1 LDKQNSQNPV
11 KKFISVFQYSG
22 VALEIVWST
31 SAKLTIAMA
40 LTTLFAGVLPAA
52 IASVG
57 GLFVDVVSNAFQD
70 DGSNTAQL
78 RSDALY
84 YVFLEAGLVV
94 LMTGAQRINTV
105 CQSILRVLLGNK
117 INVMILEKALTLE
130 LAHFEDAEYYD
141 KLVRARR
148 EASSRPLSLVIKTF
162 DLFRDIIAL
171 ITIGIWLFQF
181 SPYAVLLLAV
191 AGVPAFIAEAKFSG
205 EAFRIHRRR
214 SAERRMQIYLE
225 MVLTREDGVKEVKL
239 LQLGKMFLQRY
250 VDIFLNIYKED
261 RSLVLRRGIWGY
273 ILGLIASAAFYFAY
287 GWVGFA
293 AIAGAITIGQMTMYI
308 AQFRLGQNS
317 VTNSLTSINGMYEDN
332 LYLSNLTEFLSHKV
346 PEQTGE
352 GIAGPNPDDGIRFE
366 NVSFSYPGAQT
377 PALKNIN
384 LHITP
389 GESLAIVGENGSGKT
404 TLIKLLTRLYTPTEG
419 RILVDGLDLQEW
431 DTNAIREKI
440 GVIFQ
445 DFARY
450 QLIVGENIGI
460 GDVDNIED
468 GNQIEEAARKGMAD
482 EFVRD
487 LPLDYQTQLGT
498 WFKDGKELSGG
509 QWQKIALSR
518 AFMRS
523 KADIL
528 ILDEPTA
535 AIDARAE
542 AEIFEH
548 FNDLTDNRISIIISL
563 GTWFKDG
570 KELSG
575 GQWQKIALS
584 RAFMRSKADILIL
597 DEPTAAID
605 ARAEAEIFEHF
616 NDLTDNRIS
625 IIISHR
631 FSTVR
636 RADHIIVLEKAE
648 VLEQGSHQQLLEM
661 DGQYATLFNLQAK
674 GYQ

>member
-1 LDKQNSQNPV
+1 M
-11 KKFISVFQYSG
+11 FQYSG

-31 SAKLTIAMA
+31 SAKLTLVMA
-40 LTTLFAGVLPAA
+40 LTTVVSGVLPAA

-57 GLFVDVVSNAFQD
+57 GLFVDVVSSAFQS
-70 DGSNTAQL
+70 DGSDAEQIRN
-78 RSDALY
+78 DALY
-84 YVFLEAGLVV
+84 YIFLEAGLVV
-94 LMTGAQRINTV
+94 LMTGAQRLNTV

-162 DLFRDIIAL
+162 DLFRDMIAL
-171 ITIGIWLFQF
+171 VTIGIWLFQF
-181 SPYAVLLLAV
+181 SPYAVLLLAL
-191 AGVPAFIAEAKFSG
+191 AGIPAFLAEAKFSG

-239 LQLGKMFLQRY
+239 LKLGKMFLQRY
-250 VDIFLNIYKED
+250 IDIFLNIYKED
-261 RSLVLRRGIWGY
+261 RSLVLRRGFWGY
-273 ILGLIASAAFYFAY
+273 ILGLVASAAFYLAY

-308 AQFRLGQNS
+308 AQFRLGQTA
-317 VTNSLTSINGMYEDN
+317 VTNSLTSVNGMYEDN
-332 LYLSNLTEFLSHKV
+332 LYLSNLTEYLEHKV
-346 PEQTGE
+346 PESTGKNRQ
-352 GIAGPNPDDGIRFE
+352 GPDPGDGIRFE
-366 NVSFSYPGAQT
+366 NVSFYYPGSET
-377 PALKNIN
+377 PALNNIN

-404 TLIKLLTRLYTPTEG
+404 TLIKLLTRLYAPTEG

-431 DTNAIREKI
+431 DTDAIREKI

-460 GDVDNIED
+460 GDVANIDDEAE
-468 GNQIEEAARKGMAD
+468 ISEAARKGMAE
-482 EFVRD
+482 EFVKG
-487 LPLDYQTQLGT
+487 LPQSYQTQLGT

-542 AEIFEH
+542 AEIFQH
-548 FNDLTDNRISIIISL
+548 FGELTR
-563 GTWFKDG
+563 
-570 KELSG
+570 
-575 GQWQKIALS
+575 
-584 RAFMRSKADILIL
+584 
-597 DEPTAAID
+597 
-605 ARAEAEIFEHF
+605 
-616 NDLTDNRIS
+616 NRIS

-648 VLEQGSHQQLLEM
+648 VLEQGSHQELLEL

-674 GYQ
+674 GYL

>member
-1 LDKQNSQNPV
+1 VFRYS
-11 KKFISVFQYSG
+11 SVAIG
-22 VALEIVWST
+22 IVWDT
-31 SAKLTIAMA
+31 SAA
-40 LTTLFAGVLPAA
+40 LTVVMAATTLVSGILPAA

-57 GLFVDVVSNAFQD
+57 GLFVDAVASAFQET
-70 DGSNTAQL
+70 GASAQQL
-78 RSDALY
+78 RSEALY

-94 LMTGAQRINTV
+94 LITAAQRINTV

-130 LAHFEDAEYYD
+130 LAHFEDSEFYD

-162 DLFRDIIAL
+162 DLFRDSIL
-171 ITIGIWLFQF
+171 LVTIGIWLYQF
-181 SPYAVLLLAV
+181 SPYAVLLLGL
-191 AGVPAFIAEAKFSG
+191 AGVPAFLAEAKFSG

-239 LQLGKMFLQRY
+239 LQLGKLFVQRY
-250 VDIFLNIYKED
+250 VDIFKNIYKED
-261 RSLVLRRGIWGY
+261 KSLVLRRGFWGY
-273 ILGLIASAAFYFAY
+273 VLGLLASAAFYFAY

-293 AIAGAITIGQMTMYI
+293 AIAGTITIGQMTMYI
-308 AQFRLGQNS
+308 AQFRLGQNA
-317 VTNSLTSINGMYEDN
+317 VTSSLTAVNGMYEDN
-332 LYLSNLTEFLSHKV
+332 LYLSNLSEYLAHKV
-346 PEQTGE
+346 PEQTGSKTR
-352 GIAGPNPDDGIRFE
+352 GPDPADGIRFE
-366 NVSFSYPGAQT
+366 NVSFHYPGSEN
-377 PALKNIN
+377 PALHNIT
-384 LHITP
+384 LHIHS

-404 TLIKLLTRLYTPTEG
+404 TLIKLLTRLYVPTGGNIFLEG
-419 RILVDGLDLQEW
+419 LELSAW
-431 DTNAIREKI
+431 DIDTLRQKI

-445 DFARY
+445 DFSRY

-460 GDVDNIED
+460 GDVKNIHQDEYVA
-468 GNQIEEAARKGMAD
+468 EAARKGMAD
-482 EFVRD
+482 VFVKD
-487 LPLDYQTQLGT
+487 LPAAYKTQLGT

-523 KADIL
+523 QADIL

-535 AIDARAE
+535 AIDAKAE

-548 FNDLTDNRISIIISL
+548 FRELTAN
-563 GTWFKDG
+563 K
-570 KELSG
+570 
-575 GQWQKIALS
+575 
-584 RAFMRSKADILIL
+584 
-597 DEPTAAID
+597 
-605 ARAEAEIFEHF
+605 
-616 NDLTDNRIS
+616 IS

-636 RADHIIVLEKAE
+636 RADYIIVLDQAE
-648 VLEQGSHQQLLEM
+648 ILERGTHKELLHL
-661 DGQYATLFNLQAK
+661 DGQYATLFKLQAK

>member
-1 LDKQNSQNPV
+1 LDKQDSQNPV

-40 LTTLFAGVLPAA
+40 LTTLFAGVMPAA

-78 RSDALY
+78 RSEALY

-130 LAHFEDAEYYD
+130 LAHFENAEYYD

-261 RSLVLRRGIWGY
+261 RSLVLRRSIWGY

-366 NVSFSYPGAQT
+366 NVSFSYPGSQT

-404 TLIKLLTRLYTPTEG
+404 TLIKLLTRLYAPTEG

-460 GDVDNIED
+460 GDVDNIDD

-487 LPLDYQTQLGT
+487 LPLDYQTQ
-498 WFKDGKELSGG
+498 
-509 QWQKIALSR
+509 
-518 AFMRS
+518 
-523 KADIL
+523 
-528 ILDEPTA
+528 
-535 AIDARAE
+535 
-542 AEIFEH
+542 
-548 FNDLTDNRISIIISL
+548 L

>member
-1 LDKQNSQNPV
+1 MTKKTNSNGAV
-11 KKFISVFQYSG
+11 SRFLGVFRYSA
-22 VALEIVWST
+22 VAMRIVWDT
-31 SAKLTIAMA
+31 SAPLMIAMA
-40 LTTLFAGVLPAA
+40 LTTLIVGLLPAA

-57 GLFVDVVSNAFQD
+57 GLFVDAVAGAL
-70 DGSNTAQL
+70 GSSSVTAD
-78 RSDALY
+78 SAKSEALTFVY
-84 YVFLEAGLVV
+84 IEVGLVL
-94 LMTGAQRINTV
+94 LMTAAQQANTV
-105 CQSILRVLLGNK
+105 CQAVLRVLLGNK

-148 EASSRPLSLVIKTF
+148 EASSRPLSLVTKTF
-162 DLFRDIIAL
+162 DLIRNVISLIA
-171 ITIGIWLFQF
+171 IGAFLFQF
-181 SPYAVLLLAV
+181 SPYAVLLLSI

-205 EAFRIHRRR
+205 EAFRVNKRR

-239 LQLGKMFLQRY
+239 LQLGKIFLQRY
-250 VDIFLNIYKED
+250 IDIFLAIYKED

-273 ILGLIASAAFYFAY
+273 GLGIIASGAFYFAY

-308 AQFRLGQNS
+308 AQFRLGQS
-317 VTNSLTSINGMYEDN
+317 AVTSSLTSVNGMYEDN
-332 LYLSNLTEFLSHKV
+332 LYLSNLTEYLEHEV
-346 PEQTGE
+346 PEQSGSLH
-352 GIAGPNPDDGIRFE
+352 AGPMPEEGIRFD
-366 NVSFSYPGAQT
+366 NVSFFYPGSDV
-377 PALKNIN
+377 PALDNVS

-404 TLIKLLTRLYTPTEG
+404 TLIKLLTRLYTPTHGKISLEG
-419 RILVDGLDLQEW
+419 LPLEEW
-431 DTNAIREKI
+431 DIDTLRRKI

-460 GDVDNIED
+460 GDADNLDSENEIE
-468 GNQIEEAARKGMAD
+468 IAAKKGMAD

-487 LPLDYQTQLGT
+487 LPSGYKTQLGT

-509 QWQKIALSR
+509 QWQKVALSR

-535 AIDARAE
+535 AIDAKAE
-542 AEIFEH
+542 ADIFAH
-548 FNDLTDNRISIIISL
+548 FAELT
-563 GTWFKDG
+563 
-570 KELSG
+570 
-575 GQWQKIALS
+575 A
-584 RAFMRSKADILIL
+584 
-597 DEPTAAID
+597 
-605 ARAEAEIFEHF
+605 
-616 NDLTDNRIS
+616 NRIS

-636 RADHIIVLEKAE
+636 RADHIIVLEKAQIM
-648 VLEQGSHQQLLEM
+648 EQGSHEELLELG
-661 DGQYATLFNLQAK
+661 GQYATLFKLQAE

>member
-1 LDKQNSQNPV
+1 MDTQTSSNPV
-11 KKFISVFQYSG
+11 SKFISVFRYSS
-22 VALEIVWST
+22 VAIGIVWDT
-31 SAKLTIAMA
+31 SAA
-40 LTTLFAGVLPAA
+40 LTVVMAATTLVSGILPAA

-57 GLFVDVVSNAFQD
+57 GLFVDAVASAFQET
-70 DGSNTAQL
+70 GASAQQL
-78 RSDALY
+78 RSEALY

-94 LMTGAQRINTV
+94 LITAAQRINTV

-130 LAHFEDAEYYD
+130 LAHFEDSEFYD

-162 DLFRDIIAL
+162 DLFRDSIL
-171 ITIGIWLFQF
+171 LVTIGIWLYQF
-181 SPYAVLLLAV
+181 SPYAVLLLGL
-191 AGVPAFIAEAKFSG
+191 AGVPAFLAEAKFSG

-239 LQLGKMFLQRY
+239 LQLGKLFVQRY
-250 VDIFLNIYKED
+250 VDIFKNIYKED
-261 RSLVLRRGIWGY
+261 KSLVLRRGFWGY
-273 ILGLIASAAFYFAY
+273 VLGLLASAAFYFAY

-293 AIAGAITIGQMTMYI
+293 AIAGTITIGQMTMYI
-308 AQFRLGQNS
+308 AQFRLGQNA
-317 VTNSLTSINGMYEDN
+317 VTSSLTAVNGMYEDN
-332 LYLSNLTEFLSHKV
+332 LYLSNLSEYLAHKV
-346 PEQTGE
+346 PEQTGNKTR
-352 GIAGPNPDDGIRFE
+352 GPDPADGIRFE
-366 NVSFSYPGAQT
+366 NVSFHYPGSEN
-377 PALKNIN
+377 PALHNIT
-384 LHITP
+384 LHIHS

-404 TLIKLLTRLYTPTEG
+404 TLIKLLTRLYVPTGGNIFLEG
-419 RILVDGLDLQEW
+419 LELSAW
-431 DTNAIREKI
+431 DIDTLRQKI

-445 DFARY
+445 DFSRY

-460 GDVDNIED
+460 GDVKNIHQDEYVA
-468 GNQIEEAARKGMAD
+468 EAARKGMAD
-482 EFVRD
+482 VFVKD
-487 LPLDYQTQLGT
+487 LPAAYKTQLGT

-523 KADIL
+523 QADIL

-535 AIDARAE
+535 AIDAKAE

-548 FNDLTDNRISIIISL
+548 FRELTAN
-563 GTWFKDG
+563 K
-570 KELSG
+570 
-575 GQWQKIALS
+575 
-584 RAFMRSKADILIL
+584 
-597 DEPTAAID
+597 
-605 ARAEAEIFEHF
+605 
-616 NDLTDNRIS
+616 IS

-636 RADHIIVLEKAE
+636 RADYIIVLDQAE
-648 VLEQGSHQQLLEM
+648 ILERGTHKELLHL
-661 DGQYATLFNLQAK
+661 DGQYATLFKLQAK

>member
-1 LDKQNSQNPV
+1 M
-11 KKFISVFQYSG
+11 
-22 VALEIVWST
+22 EIVWST
-31 SAKLTIAMA
+31 SATLTLVMA
-40 LTTLFAGVLPAA
+40 ATTLVSGVLPAA
-52 IASVG
+52 IASIG
-57 GLFVDVVSNAFQD
+57 GLFVDAVASAIQSTGDAAEVA
-70 DGSNTAQL
+70 
-78 RSDALY
+78 RSDVLF
-84 YVFLEAGLVV
+84 YVLVEAGLVV
-94 LMTGAQRINTV
+94 IMTGAQKLNTV

-162 DLFRDIIAL
+162 DLARDMVAL
-171 ITIGIWLFQF
+171 LTIGLWLFQF
-181 SPYAVLLLAV
+181 SPYAVLLLGL
-191 AGVPAFIAEAKFSG
+191 AGIPAFLAEAKFSG

-214 SAERRMQIYLE
+214 SAERRVQIYLE

-239 LQLGKMFLQRY
+239 LQLGKLFLKRY
-250 VDIFLNIYKED
+250 VDIFRKIYKED
-261 RSLVLRRGIWGY
+261 RNLVLRRGFWGY
-273 ILGLIASAAFYFAY
+273 VLGLLASAAFYFAY

-308 AQFRLGQNS
+308 AQFRLGQNA
-317 VTNSLTSINGMYEDN
+317 VTNSLTAVNGMYEDN
-332 LYLSNLTEFLSHKV
+332 LYLSNLTEYLNHKV
-346 PEQTGE
+346 PETTGNKT
-352 GIAGPNPDDGIRFE
+352 AGPDPSDGIRIE
-366 NVSFSYPGAQT
+366 NVSFFYPGSNI
-377 PALKNIN
+377 PALNRVN
-384 LHITP
+384 LHIRP

-404 TLIKLLTRLYTPTEG
+404 TLIKLLTRLYQPSEG
-419 RILVDGLDLQEW
+419 TIYLEGLDLKEW
-431 DTNAIREKI
+431 DIDILRKKI

-450 QLIVGENIGI
+450 QLLVGENIGI
-460 GDVDNIED
+460 GDVDELEQD
-468 GNQIEEAARKGMAD
+468 ELIEEAAEKGMAD
-482 EFVRD
+482 VFVKD
-487 LPLDYQTQLGT
+487 LPQGYKTQLGT

-542 AEIFEH
+542 AEIFSH
-548 FNDLTDNRISIIISL
+548 FRDLTAN
-563 GTWFKDG
+563 K
-570 KELSG
+570 
-575 GQWQKIALS
+575 
-584 RAFMRSKADILIL
+584 
-597 DEPTAAID
+597 
-605 ARAEAEIFEHF
+605 
-616 NDLTDNRIS
+616 IS

-636 RADHIIVLEKAE
+636 MADHIIVLEKAE
-648 VLEQGSHQQLLEM
+648 ILEEGSHEELLAS
-661 DGQYATLFNLQAK
+661 DGQYATLFNLQAQ

>member
-1 LDKQNSQNPV
+1 MDNKDSPNSLRKV
-11 KKFISVFQYSG
+11 FAVFQYSR
-22 VALEIVWST
+22 VAIEIVWST
-31 SAKLTIAMA
+31 SAA
-40 LTTLFAGVLPAA
+40 LTMVMATTTLVTGILPAA

-57 GLFVDVVSNAFQD
+57 GLFVDAVSSIFQQT
-70 DGSNTAQL
+70 GVSVEQA
-78 RSDALY
+78 RSDVLF
-84 YVFLEAGLVV
+84 YVFVEVGLVI
-94 LMTGAQRINTV
+94 LMTGAQRVNSV
-105 CQSILRVLLGNK
+105 CQSIMRVLLGNK

-141 KLVRARR
+141 KLTRARR

-162 DLFRDIIAL
+162 DLMRDLVLL

-181 SPYAVLLLAV
+181 SPYAVLLLAG

-205 EAFRIHRRR
+205 EAFRLFRRR
-214 SAERRMQIYLE
+214 SAERRMQFYLE
-225 MVLTREDGVKEVKL
+225 LVLTREDGVKEVKL
-239 LQLGKMFLQRY
+239 LQLGKLFLRRY
-250 VDIFLNIYKED
+250 VDIFKNIYRED
-261 RSLVLRRGIWGY
+261 RNLVIRRGFWGY
-273 ILGLIASAAFYFAY
+273 ILGLLASAAFYFAY

-293 AIAGAITIGQMTMYI
+293 ALAGAITIGQMTMYI
-308 AQFRLGQNS
+308 AQFRLGQTA
-317 VTNSLTSINGMYEDN
+317 VTNSLSAINGMYEDN
-332 LYLSNLTEFLSHKV
+332 LYLSTLTEYLEHEV
-346 PEQTGE
+346 PEQTGGRTE
-352 GIAGPNPDDGIRFE
+352 GPSPRDGIRFE
-366 NVSFSYPGAQT
+366 NVSFYYPGSAA
-377 PALKNIN
+377 PALNSVS
-384 LHITP
+384 LHIKP

-419 RILVDGLDLQEW
+419 QIFLEGLELNEW
-431 DTNAIREKI
+431 DIDALRQKI

-460 GDVDNIED
+460 GDVEAIEEEARV
-468 GNQIEEAARKGMAD
+468 EEAARKGMAD
-482 EFVRD
+482 VFVKD
-487 LPLDYQTQLGT
+487 LPKSYNTQLGT

-542 AEIFEH
+542 AEIFAH
-548 FNDLTDNRISIIISL
+548 FRDLTAN
-563 GTWFKDG
+563 K
-570 KELSG
+570 
-575 GQWQKIALS
+575 
-584 RAFMRSKADILIL
+584 
-597 DEPTAAID
+597 
-605 ARAEAEIFEHF
+605 
-616 NDLTDNRIS
+616 IS

-636 RADHIIVLEKAE
+636 MADHIIVLEKAK
-648 VLEQGSHQQLLEM
+648 VLEEGSHQELLEA

>member
-1 LDKQNSQNPV
+1 LDNQSSVNPIS
-11 KKFISVFQYSG
+11 KFVSVFQYSG
-22 VALEIVWST
+22 VAIQLVWST
-31 SAKLTIAMA
+31 SAALTVTMA
-40 LTTLFAGVLPAA
+40 LTTLVSGVVPAA
-52 IASVG
+52 IAFVA
-57 GLFVDVVSNAFQD
+57 GLFVDVVSNAFLQT
-70 DGSNTAQL
+70 GATAEEL
-78 RSDALY
+78 RSDALF
-84 YVFLEAGLVV
+84 YVFVEAGLVV
-94 LMTGAQRINTV
+94 LMTGAQRVNTV

-130 LAHFEDAEYYD
+130 LAHFEDSEYYD

-162 DLFRDIIAL
+162 DLFRDTILL

-181 SPYAVLLLAV
+181 SPYAVLLLGL
-191 AGVPAFIAEAKFSG
+191 AGIPAFVVEAKFSG

-239 LQLGKMFLQRY
+239 LQLGKLFLQRY
-250 VDIFLNIYKED
+250 VDIFRNIYKED

-273 ILGLIASAAFYFAY
+273 VLGLLASAAFYFAY

-308 AQFRLGQNS
+308 AQFRLGQNA

-332 LYLSNLTEFLSHKV
+332 LYLSNLTEYLSHKV
-346 PEQTGE
+346 PEQTGDKK
-352 GIAGPNPDDGIRFE
+352 IGPNPADGIRFE
-366 NVSFSYPGAQT
+366 NVSFSYPGSKS
-377 PALKNIN
+377 PALKNVT
-384 LHITP
+384 LHIKP
-389 GESLAIVGENGSGKT
+389 GASMAIVGENGSGKT
-404 TLIKLLTRLYTPTEG
+404 TLIKLLTRLYIPGHGKIFLEG
-419 RILVDGLDLQEW
+419 LELKEW
-431 DTNAIREKI
+431 DIETLRQKI

-460 GDVDNIED
+460 GDVENISEEER
-468 GNQIEEAARKGMAD
+468 IELAARQGMAD
-482 EFVRD
+482 VFVQD
-487 LPLDYQTQLGT
+487 LPDKYNTQLGT

-535 AIDARAE
+535 ALDARAE
-542 AEIFEH
+542 AEIFKH
-548 FNDLTDNRISIIISL
+548 FRDLT
-563 GTWFKDG
+563 
-570 KELSG
+570 
-575 GQWQKIALS
+575 A
-584 RAFMRSKADILIL
+584 SK
-597 DEPTAAID
+597 
-605 ARAEAEIFEHF
+605 
-616 NDLTDNRIS
+616 IS

-636 RADHIIVLEKAE
+636 MADHIIVLEKAE
-648 VLEQGSHQQLLEM
+648 IIEEGSHQELLRA
-661 DGQYATLFNLQAK
+661 DGQYAMLFNLQAR
-674 GYQ
+674 GYR

>member
-1 LDKQNSQNPV
+1 MTAEKSSKSPLSR
-11 KKFISVFQYSG
+11 FLGVFRYSA
-22 VALEIVWST
+22 VAMRIVWDT
-31 SAKLTIAMA
+31 SAPLMIAMA
-40 LTTLFAGVLPAA
+40 LTTLIVGLLPAA

-57 GLFVDVVSNAFQD
+57 GLFVDAVAGAL
-70 DGSNTAQL
+70 GSAGAAAEVA
-78 RSDALY
+78 RSEALTFVY
-84 YVFLEAGLVV
+84 IEVGLVL
-94 LMTGAQRINTV
+94 LMTAAQQANTV
-105 CQSILRVLLGNK
+105 CQTVLRVLLGNK

-148 EASSRPLSLVIKTF
+148 EASSRPLSLVTKTF
-162 DLFRDIIAL
+162 DLLRNVISLIA
-171 ITIGIWLFQF
+171 IGVFLFQF
-181 SPYAVLLLAV
+181 SPYAVLLLSI

-205 EAFRIHRRR
+205 EAFRVNKRR

-239 LQLGKMFLQRY
+239 LQLGKIFLQRY
-250 VDIFLNIYKED
+250 VDIFLAIYKED
-261 RSLVLRRGIWGY
+261 RSLVLRRGVWGY
-273 ILGLIASAAFYFAY
+273 GLGIIASGAFYFAY

-308 AQFRLGQNS
+308 AQFRLGQS
-317 VTNSLTSINGMYEDN
+317 AVTSSLTSVNGMYEDN
-332 LYLSNLTEFLSHKV
+332 LYLSNLTEYLELEV
-346 PEQTGE
+346 PEQSGNLH
-352 GIAGPNPDDGIRFE
+352 AGPRPEDGIRFE
-366 NVSFSYPGAQT
+366 NVSFFYPGSDV
-377 PALKNIN
+377 PALDNVS

-404 TLIKLLTRLYTPTEG
+404 TLIKLLTRLYTPTQGQIMLEG
-419 RILVDGLDLQEW
+419 LPLQEW
-431 DTNAIREKI
+431 DVDTLRRKI

-460 GDVDNIED
+460 GDSDNLASETEIE
-468 GNQIEEAARKGMAD
+468 IAAKKGMAD

-487 LPLDYQTQLGT
+487 LPSGYKTQLGT

-509 QWQKIALSR
+509 QWQKVALSR

-535 AIDARAE
+535 AIDAKAE
-542 AEIFEH
+542 ADIFAH
-548 FNDLTDNRISIIISL
+548 FAELT
-563 GTWFKDG
+563 
-570 KELSG
+570 
-575 GQWQKIALS
+575 A
-584 RAFMRSKADILIL
+584 
-597 DEPTAAID
+597 
-605 ARAEAEIFEHF
+605 
-616 NDLTDNRIS
+616 NRIS

-636 RADHIIVLEKAE
+636 RADHIIVLEKSKIM
-648 VLEQGSHQQLLEM
+648 EQGSHEELLEL
-661 DGQYATLFNLQAK
+661 DGQYATLFMLQAE

>member
-1 LDKQNSQNPV
+1 
-11 KKFISVFQYSG
+11 
-22 VALEIVWST
+22 
-31 SAKLTIAMA
+31 MA
-40 LTTLFAGVLPAA
+40 VTTLVSGVLPAA
-52 IASVG
+52 IASIG
-57 GLFVDVVSNAFQD
+57 GLFVDAVSTAINAQ
-70 DGSNTAQL
+70 GSEAEAARNDVL
-78 RSDALY
+78 R
-84 YVFLEAGLVV
+84 YVLVEAGLVV
-94 LMTGAQRINTV
+94 VMTGAQKANGV

-162 DLFRDIIAL
+162 DLIRDLIAL
-171 ITIGIWLFQF
+171 FTIGVFLFQF
-181 SPYAVLLLAV
+181 SPFAVLLLGL

-239 LQLGKMFLQRY
+239 LQLGKLFLQRY
-250 VDIFLNIYKED
+250 VDIFRNIYKED
-261 RSLVLRRGIWGY
+261 RNLVLRRGFWGY
-273 ILGLIASAAFYFAY
+273 ILGLLASAAFYFAY

-308 AQFRLGQNS
+308 AQFRLGQNA
-317 VTNSLTSINGMYEDN
+317 VTNSLTSVNGMYEDN
-332 LYLSNLTEFLSHKV
+332 LYLSNLTEYLAHKV
-346 PEQTGE
+346 PEQSGDQVT
-352 GIAGPNPDDGIRFE
+352 GPNPADGIRFE
-366 NVSFSYPGAQT
+366 GVSFYYPGSET
-377 PALKNIN
+377 PALDNVS
-384 LHITP
+384 LHIRP

-404 TLIKLLTRLYTPTEG
+404 TLIKLLTRLYQPTSGTIYLE
-419 RILVDGLDLQEW
+419 GLDLAEW
-431 DTNAIREKI
+431 DINALRQKI

-450 QLIVGENIGI
+450 QMLVGENIGI
-460 GDVDNIED
+460 GDVEELEA
-468 GNQIEEAARKGMAD
+468 QPRIEEAARKGMAD
-482 EFVRD
+482 EFVKD
-487 LPLDYQTQLGT
+487 LPQAYQTQLGT

-548 FNDLTDNRISIIISL
+548 FRELTAN
-563 GTWFKDG
+563 K
-570 KELSG
+570 
-575 GQWQKIALS
+575 
-584 RAFMRSKADILIL
+584 
-597 DEPTAAID
+597 
-605 ARAEAEIFEHF
+605 
-616 NDLTDNRIS
+616 IS

-636 RADHIIVLEKAE
+636 MADHIIVLEKAAIME
-648 VLEQGSHQQLLEM
+648 EGSHQELLAA
-661 DGQYATLFNLQAK
+661 DGRYATLFNLQAK

>member
-1 LDKQNSQNPV
+1 MTAEKSSKSPLSR
-11 KKFISVFQYSG
+11 FLGVFRYSA
-22 VALEIVWST
+22 VAMRIVWDT
-31 SAKLTIAMA
+31 SASLMIAMA
-40 LTTLFAGVLPAA
+40 LTTLIVGLLPAA

-57 GLFVDVVSNAFQD
+57 GLFVDAVAGAL
-70 DGSNTAQL
+70 GSAGAAAEVA
-78 RSDALY
+78 RSEALTFVY
-84 YVFLEAGLVV
+84 IEVGLVL
-94 LMTGAQRINTV
+94 LMTAAQQANTV
-105 CQSILRVLLGNK
+105 CQAILRVLLGNK

-148 EASSRPLSLVIKTF
+148 EASSRPLSLVTKTF
-162 DLFRDIIAL
+162 DLLRNVISLIA
-171 ITIGIWLFQF
+171 IGVFLFQF
-181 SPYAVLLLAV
+181 SPYAVLLLSI

-205 EAFRIHRRR
+205 EAFRVNKRR

-239 LQLGKMFLQRY
+239 LQLGKIFLQRY
-250 VDIFLNIYKED
+250 VDIFLAIYKED
-261 RSLVLRRGIWGY
+261 RSLVLRRGVWGY
-273 ILGLIASAAFYFAY
+273 GLGIIASGAFYFAY

-308 AQFRLGQNS
+308 AQFRLGQS
-317 VTNSLTSINGMYEDN
+317 AVTSSLTSVNGMYEDN
-332 LYLSNLTEFLSHKV
+332 LYLSNLTEYLEHEV
-346 PEQTGE
+346 PEQSGNLH
-352 GIAGPNPDDGIRFE
+352 AGPRPEDGIRFE
-366 NVSFSYPGAQT
+366 NVSFFYPGSDV
-377 PALKNIN
+377 PALDNVS

-404 TLIKLLTRLYTPTEG
+404 TLIKLLTRLYTPTQGQILLEG
-419 RILVDGLDLQEW
+419 LPLQEW
-431 DTNAIREKI
+431 DIDTLRRKI

-460 GDVDNIED
+460 GDSDNLASESEIE
-468 GNQIEEAARKGMAD
+468 IAAKKGMAD

-487 LPLDYQTQLGT
+487 LPSGYKTQLGT

-509 QWQKIALSR
+509 QWQKVALSR

-535 AIDARAE
+535 AIDAKAE
-542 AEIFEH
+542 ADIFAH
-548 FNDLTDNRISIIISL
+548 FAELT
-563 GTWFKDG
+563 
-570 KELSG
+570 
-575 GQWQKIALS
+575 A
-584 RAFMRSKADILIL
+584 
-597 DEPTAAID
+597 
-605 ARAEAEIFEHF
+605 
-616 NDLTDNRIS
+616 NRIS

-636 RADHIIVLEKAE
+636 RADHIIVLEKSKIM
-648 VLEQGSHQQLLEM
+648 EQGSHEELLELG
-661 DGQYATLFNLQAK
+661 GQYATLFMLQAE

>member
-1 LDKQNSQNPV
+1 MDNQSSVNPIS
-11 KKFISVFQYSG
+11 KFLSVFQYST
-22 VALEIVWST
+22 VAMQIVWST
-31 SAKLTIAMA
+31 SAALTVTMA
-40 LTTLFAGVLPAA
+40 LTTLVSGVLPAA
-52 IASVG
+52 IAFVG
-57 GLFVDVVSNAFQD
+57 GLFVDVVSNAFLQT
-70 DGSNTAQL
+70 GATVEEL
-78 RSDALY
+78 RSDALFY
-84 YVFLEAGLVV
+84 IFVEVGLVV
-94 LMTGAQRINTV
+94 LMTGAQRVNTV

-130 LAHFEDAEYYD
+130 LAHFEDSEYYD

-162 DLFRDIIAL
+162 DLFRDTIVL

-181 SPYAVLLLAV
+181 SPYAVLLLGL
-191 AGVPAFIAEAKFSG
+191 AGIPAFVVEAKFSG

-239 LQLGKMFLQRY
+239 LQLGKLFLQRY
-250 VDIFLNIYKED
+250 VDIFRNIYKED

-273 ILGLIASAAFYFAY
+273 VLGLLSSAAFYFAY

-308 AQFRLGQNS
+308 AQFRLGQNA

-332 LYLSNLTEFLSHKV
+332 LYLSNLTEYLSHKV
-346 PEQTGE
+346 PEQTGDKK
-352 GIAGPNPDDGIRFE
+352 IGPNPADGIRFE
-366 NVSFSYPGAQT
+366 NVSFSYPGSKS
-377 PALKNIN
+377 PALKNVT
-384 LHITP
+384 LHIKP
-389 GESLAIVGENGSGKT
+389 GASMAIVGENGSGKT
-404 TLIKLLTRLYTPTEG
+404 TLIKLLTRLYTPGHGKIFLEG
-419 RILVDGLDLQEW
+419 LELKEW
-431 DTNAIREKI
+431 DIETLRQKI

-445 DFARY
+445 DFSRY

-460 GDVDNIED
+460 GDVDNISEEER
-468 GNQIEEAARKGMAD
+468 IEQAARQGMAD
-482 EFVRD
+482 VFVQD
-487 LPLDYQTQLGT
+487 LPDKYNTQLGT

-535 AIDARAE
+535 SIDARAE
-542 AEIFEH
+542 AEIFKH
-548 FNDLTDNRISIIISL
+548 FRDLT
-563 GTWFKDG
+563 
-570 KELSG
+570 
-575 GQWQKIALS
+575 A
-584 RAFMRSKADILIL
+584 SK
-597 DEPTAAID
+597 
-605 ARAEAEIFEHF
+605 
-616 NDLTDNRIS
+616 IS

-636 RADHIIVLEKAE
+636 MADHIIVLEKAE
-648 VLEQGSHQQLLEM
+648 IIEEGSHQELLQA
-661 DGQYATLFNLQAK
+661 DGQYAMLFNLQAR
-674 GYQ
+674 GYR

>member
-1 LDKQNSQNPV
+1 MENQDSQNPIR
-11 KKFISVFQYSG
+11 KFLSVFQYSG

-40 LTTLFAGVLPAA
+40 LTTLASGVLPAL

-70 DGSNTAQL
+70 DGSNSEQL

-84 YVFLEAGLVV
+84 YVLLEAGLVV
-94 LMTGAQRINTV
+94 LMTGAQRISTV

-162 DLFRDIIAL
+162 DLFRDVIAL

-181 SPYAVLLLAV
+181 SPYAVLLLGL
-191 AGVPAFIAEAKFSG
+191 AGVPAFMAEAKFSG

-250 VDIFLNIYKED
+250 VDIFRNIYKED
-261 RSLVLRRGIWGY
+261 RSLVLRRGFWGY

-293 AIAGAITIGQMTMYI
+293 AIAGAITIGQMTMYV
-308 AQFRLGQNS
+308 AQFRLGQNA
-317 VTNSLTSINGMYEDN
+317 VTSSLTSINGMYEDN
-332 LYLSNLTEFLSHKV
+332 LYLSNLTEYLAHKV
-346 PEQTGE
+346 PEHTGNKTQ
-352 GIAGPNPDDGIRFE
+352 GLNPADGIRFE
-366 NVSFSYPGAQT
+366 NVSFSYPGALT
-377 PALKNIN
+377 PALNKIN
-384 LHITP
+384 LHIIP
-389 GESLAIVGENGSGKT
+389 SESLAIVGENGSGKT

-431 DTNAIREKI
+431 DLDAIREKI

-460 GDVDNIED
+460 GDVDSIDED
-468 GNQIEEAARKGMAD
+468 DQISEAARKGMAE
-482 EFVRD
+482 EFVKD
-487 LPLDYQTQLGT
+487 LPQKYQTQLGT
-498 WFKDGKELSGG
+498 WFKDGQELSGG

-535 AIDARAE
+535 AIDARDE
-542 AEIFEH
+542 AEIFAH
-548 FNDLTDNRISIIISL
+548 F
-563 GTWFKDG
+563 G
-570 KELSG
+570 
-575 GQWQKIALS
+575 
-584 RAFMRSKADILIL
+584 
-597 DEPTAAID
+597 
-605 ARAEAEIFEHF
+605 
-616 NDLTDNRIS
+616 DLTDNRIS

-636 RADHIIVLEKAE
+636 MADHIIVLEKAE
-648 VLEQGSHQQLLEM
+648 IMEQGSHQQLLDL

>member
-1 LDKQNSQNPV
+1 MTAEKSSKSPLSR
-11 KKFISVFQYSG
+11 FLGVFRYSA
-22 VALEIVWST
+22 VAMRIVWDT
-31 SAKLTIAMA
+31 SAPLMIAMA
-40 LTTLFAGVLPAA
+40 LTTLIVGLLPAA

-57 GLFVDVVSNAFQD
+57 GLFVDAVAGAL
-70 DGSNTAQL
+70 GSAGAAAEVA
-78 RSDALY
+78 RSEALTFVY
-84 YVFLEAGLVV
+84 IEVGLVL
-94 LMTGAQRINTV
+94 LMTAAQQANTV
-105 CQSILRVLLGNK
+105 CQTVLRVLLGNK

-148 EASSRPLSLVIKTF
+148 EASSRPLSLVTKTF
-162 DLFRDIIAL
+162 DLLRNVISLIA
-171 ITIGIWLFQF
+171 IGVFLFQF
-181 SPYAVLLLAV
+181 SPYAVLLLSI

-205 EAFRIHRRR
+205 EAFRVNKRR

-239 LQLGKMFLQRY
+239 LQLGKIFLQRY
-250 VDIFLNIYKED
+250 VDIFLAIYKED
-261 RSLVLRRGIWGY
+261 RSLVLRRGVWGY
-273 ILGLIASAAFYFAY
+273 GLGIIASGAFYFAY
-287 GWVGFA
+287 GWVGYA

-308 AQFRLGQNS
+308 AQFRLGQS
-317 VTNSLTSINGMYEDN
+317 AVTSSLTSVNGMYEDN
-332 LYLSNLTEFLSHKV
+332 LYLSNLTEYLEHEV
-346 PEQTGE
+346 PEQSGNLH
-352 GIAGPNPDDGIRFE
+352 AGPRPEDGIRFE
-366 NVSFSYPGAQT
+366 NVSFFYPGSDV
-377 PALKNIN
+377 PALDNVS

-404 TLIKLLTRLYTPTEG
+404 TLIKLLTRLYTPTQGQILLEG
-419 RILVDGLDLQEW
+419 LPLQDW
-431 DTNAIREKI
+431 DIDTLRRKI

-460 GDVDNIED
+460 GDSDNLDSENEIE
-468 GNQIEEAARKGMAD
+468 IAAKKGMAD

-487 LPLDYQTQLGT
+487 LPSGYKTQLGT

-509 QWQKIALSR
+509 QWQKVALSR

-535 AIDARAE
+535 AIDAKAE
-542 AEIFEH
+542 ADIFAH
-548 FNDLTDNRISIIISL
+548 FAELT
-563 GTWFKDG
+563 
-570 KELSG
+570 
-575 GQWQKIALS
+575 A
-584 RAFMRSKADILIL
+584 
-597 DEPTAAID
+597 
-605 ARAEAEIFEHF
+605 
-616 NDLTDNRIS
+616 NRIS

-636 RADHIIVLEKAE
+636 RADHIIVLEKSKIM
-648 VLEQGSHQQLLEM
+648 EQGSHEELLEL
-661 DGQYATLFNLQAK
+661 DGQYATLFMLQAE

>member
-1 LDKQNSQNPV
+1 MIDQVNNQEPPSSV
-11 KKFISVFQYSG
+11 RKFFSVFQYSR

-31 SAKLTIAMA
+31 SAALTMAMA
-40 LTTLFAGVLPAA
+40 FSTLVSGVLPAA

-57 GLFVDVVSNAFQD
+57 GLFVDAVASAFQQDSAAAEQARD
-70 DGSNTAQL
+70 DVL
-78 RSDALY
+78 F
-84 YVFLEAGLVV
+84 YVFLELGLVV
-94 LMTGAQRINTV
+94 FMTGAQRLNTI

-162 DLFRDIIAL
+162 DLLRDLIAL
-171 ITIGIWLFQF
+171 ITIGIFLFQF
-181 SPYAVLLLAV
+181 SVWAVALLAI
-191 AGVPAFIAEAKFSG
+191 AGIPAFLAEAKFSG

-239 LQLGKMFLQRY
+239 LQLGKLFLKRY
-250 VDIFLNIYKED
+250 VDIFRSMYKED
-261 RSLVLRRGIWGY
+261 RNLVLRRGFWGY
-273 ILGLIASAAFYFAY
+273 VLGLLASSAFYFAY

-293 AIAGAITIGQMTMYI
+293 TIAGAITIGQMTMYI
-308 AQFRLGQNS
+308 AQFRLGQNA
-317 VTNSLTSINGMYEDN
+317 VTNSLTAINGMYEDN
-332 LYLSNLTEFLSHKV
+332 LYLSNLTEYLEHKV
-346 PEQTGE
+346 PEQTGTKTL
-352 GIAGPNPDDGIRFE
+352 GFDRDDGIRFE
-366 NVSFSYPGAQT
+366 DVSFSYPGSEI
-377 PALKNIN
+377 PALNKVS
-384 LHITP
+384 LHIKP

-404 TLIKLLTRLYTPTEG
+404 TLIKLLTRLYSPSKGKIFLEG
-419 RILVDGLDLQEW
+419 LELKEW
-431 DTNAIREKI
+431 DIETLRQKI

-460 GDVDNIED
+460 GDVDEIETD
-468 GNQIEEAARKGMAD
+468 PLIEEAAKKGMAD
-482 EFVRD
+482 VFVRD
-487 LPLDYQTQLGT
+487 LPRSYKTQLGT

-542 AEIFEH
+542 AEIFSH
-548 FNDLTDNRISIIISL
+548 FGDLTDN
-563 GTWFKDG
+563 K
-570 KELSG
+570 
-575 GQWQKIALS
+575 
-584 RAFMRSKADILIL
+584 
-597 DEPTAAID
+597 
-605 ARAEAEIFEHF
+605 
-616 NDLTDNRIS
+616 IS

-636 RADHIIVLEKAE
+636 RADHIIVLEKGE
-648 VLEQGSHQQLLEM
+648 IQEEGSHSELLNNE
-661 DGQYATLFNLQAK
+661 GHYATLFRLQAQ

>member
-1 LDKQNSQNPV
+1 MDKQDSQNPV

-78 RSDALY
+78 RSEALY

-261 RSLVLRRGIWGY
+261 RSLVLRRSIWGY

-366 NVSFSYPGAQT
+366 NVSFSYPGSQT

-404 TLIKLLTRLYTPTEG
+404 TLIKLLTRLYAPTEG

-460 GDVDNIED
+460 GDVDNIDD

-487 LPLDYQTQLGT
+487 LPLDYQTQ
-498 WFKDGKELSGG
+498 
-509 QWQKIALSR
+509 
-518 AFMRS
+518 
-523 KADIL
+523 
-528 ILDEPTA
+528 
-535 AIDARAE
+535 
-542 AEIFEH
+542 
-548 FNDLTDNRISIIISL
+548 L

>member
-1 LDKQNSQNPV
+1 MENQDSQNPIR
-11 KKFISVFQYSG
+11 KFLSVFHYCG

-40 LTTLFAGVLPAA
+40 LTTLASGVLPAL

-70 DGSNTAQL
+70 DGSNSEQL

-84 YVFLEAGLVV
+84 YVLLEAGLVV
-94 LMTGAQRINTV
+94 LMTGAQRISTV

-162 DLFRDIIAL
+162 DLFRDVIAL

-181 SPYAVLLLAV
+181 SPYAVLLLGL
-191 AGVPAFIAEAKFSG
+191 AGVPAFMAEAKFSG

-250 VDIFLNIYKED
+250 VDIFRNIYKED
-261 RSLVLRRGIWGY
+261 RSLVLRRGFWGY

-293 AIAGAITIGQMTMYI
+293 AIAGAITIGQMTMYV
-308 AQFRLGQNS
+308 AQFRLGQNA
-317 VTNSLTSINGMYEDN
+317 VTSSLTSINGMYEDN
-332 LYLSNLTEFLSHKV
+332 LYLSNLTEYLAHKV
-346 PEQTGE
+346 PEHTGNKTQ
-352 GIAGPNPDDGIRFE
+352 GLNPADGIRFE
-366 NVSFSYPGAQT
+366 NVSFSYPGALT
-377 PALKNIN
+377 PALNKIN
-384 LHITP
+384 LHIIP
-389 GESLAIVGENGSGKT
+389 SESLAIVGENGSWKT

-431 DTNAIREKI
+431 DLDAIREKI

-460 GDVDNIED
+460 GDVDSIDED
-468 GNQIEEAARKGMAD
+468 DQISEAARKGMAE
-482 EFVRD
+482 EFVKD
-487 LPLDYQTQLGT
+487 LPQKYQTQLGT
-498 WFKDGKELSGG
+498 WFKDGQELSGG

-542 AEIFEH
+542 AEIFAH
-548 FNDLTDNRISIIISL
+548 F
-563 GTWFKDG
+563 G
-570 KELSG
+570 
-575 GQWQKIALS
+575 
-584 RAFMRSKADILIL
+584 
-597 DEPTAAID
+597 
-605 ARAEAEIFEHF
+605 
-616 NDLTDNRIS
+616 DLTDNRIS

-636 RADHIIVLEKAE
+636 MADHIIVLEKAGIM
-648 VLEQGSHQQLLEM
+648 EQGSHQQLLDL

>member
-1 LDKQNSQNPV
+1 MFRYS
-11 KKFISVFQYSG
+11 SVAIG
-22 VALEIVWST
+22 IVWDT
-31 SAKLTIAMA
+31 SAA
-40 LTTLFAGVLPAA
+40 LTVVMAATTLVSGILPAA

-57 GLFVDVVSNAFQD
+57 GLFVDAVASAFQET
-70 DGSNTAQL
+70 GASAQQL
-78 RSDALY
+78 RSEALY

-94 LMTGAQRINTV
+94 LITAAQRINTV

-130 LAHFEDAEYYD
+130 LAHFEDSEFYD

-162 DLFRDIIAL
+162 DLFRDSIL
-171 ITIGIWLFQF
+171 LVTIGIWLYQF
-181 SPYAVLLLAV
+181 SPYAVLLLGL
-191 AGVPAFIAEAKFSG
+191 AGVPAFLAEAKFSG

-239 LQLGKMFLQRY
+239 LQLGKLFVQRY
-250 VDIFLNIYKED
+250 VDIFKNIYKED
-261 RSLVLRRGIWGY
+261 KSLVLRRGFWGY
-273 ILGLIASAAFYFAY
+273 VLGLLASAAFYFAY

-293 AIAGAITIGQMTMYI
+293 AIAGTITIGQMTMYI
-308 AQFRLGQNS
+308 AQFRLGQNA
-317 VTNSLTSINGMYEDN
+317 VTSSLTAVNGMYEDN
-332 LYLSNLTEFLSHKV
+332 LYLSNLSEYLAHKV
-346 PEQTGE
+346 PEQTGSKTR
-352 GIAGPNPDDGIRFE
+352 GPDPADGIRFE
-366 NVSFSYPGAQT
+366 NVSFHYPGSEN
-377 PALKNIN
+377 PALHNIT
-384 LHITP
+384 LHIHS

-404 TLIKLLTRLYTPTEG
+404 TLIKLLTRLYVPTGGNIFLEG
-419 RILVDGLDLQEW
+419 LELSAW
-431 DTNAIREKI
+431 DIDTLRQKI

-445 DFARY
+445 DFSRY

-460 GDVDNIED
+460 GDVKNIHQDEYVA
-468 GNQIEEAARKGMAD
+468 EAARKGMAD
-482 EFVRD
+482 VFVKD
-487 LPLDYQTQLGT
+487 LPAAYKTQLGT

-523 KADIL
+523 QADIL

-535 AIDARAE
+535 AIDAKAE

-548 FNDLTDNRISIIISL
+548 FRELTAN
-563 GTWFKDG
+563 K
-570 KELSG
+570 
-575 GQWQKIALS
+575 
-584 RAFMRSKADILIL
+584 
-597 DEPTAAID
+597 
-605 ARAEAEIFEHF
+605 
-616 NDLTDNRIS
+616 IS

-636 RADHIIVLEKAE
+636 RADYIIVLDQAE
-648 VLEQGSHQQLLEM
+648 ILERGTHKELLHL
-661 DGQYATLFNLQAK
+661 DGQYATLFKLQAK

>member
-1 LDKQNSQNPV
+1 MTAEKSSKSPLSR
-11 KKFISVFQYSG
+11 FLGVFRYSA
-22 VALEIVWST
+22 VAMRIVWDT
-31 SAKLTIAMA
+31 SAPLMIAMA
-40 LTTLFAGVLPAA
+40 LTTLIVGLLPAA

-57 GLFVDVVSNAFQD
+57 GLFVDAVAGAL
-70 DGSNTAQL
+70 GSAGAAAEVA
-78 RSDALY
+78 RSEALTFVY
-84 YVFLEAGLVV
+84 IEVGLV
-94 LMTGAQRINTV
+94 LFMTAAQQANTV
-105 CQSILRVLLGNK
+105 CQAVLRVLLGNK

-148 EASSRPLSLVIKTF
+148 EASSRPLSLVTKTF
-162 DLFRDIIAL
+162 DLLRNVISLIA
-171 ITIGIWLFQF
+171 IGIFLFQF
-181 SPYAVLLLAV
+181 SPYAVLLLSI

-205 EAFRIHRRR
+205 EAFRVNKRR

-239 LQLGKMFLQRY
+239 LQLGKIFLQRY
-250 VDIFLNIYKED
+250 VDIFLAIYKED
-261 RSLVLRRGIWGY
+261 RSLVLRRGVWGY
-273 ILGLIASAAFYFAY
+273 GLGIIASGAFYFAY

-308 AQFRLGQNS
+308 AQFRLGQS
-317 VTNSLTSINGMYEDN
+317 AVTSSLTSVNGMYEDN
-332 LYLSNLTEFLSHKV
+332 LYLSNLTEYLEHEV
-346 PEQTGE
+346 PEQSGNLH
-352 GIAGPNPDDGIRFE
+352 AGPRPEDGIRFE
-366 NVSFSYPGAQT
+366 NVSFCYPGSDV
-377 PALKNIN
+377 PALDNVS

-404 TLIKLLTRLYTPTEG
+404 TLIKLLTRLYTPTQGQILLEG
-419 RILVDGLDLQEW
+419 LPLQDW
-431 DTNAIREKI
+431 DIDTLRRKI

-460 GDVDNIED
+460 GDSDNLDSENEIE
-468 GNQIEEAARKGMAD
+468 IAAKKGMAD

-487 LPLDYQTQLGT
+487 LPSGYKTQLGT

-509 QWQKIALSR
+509 QWQKVALSR

-535 AIDARAE
+535 AIDAKAE
-542 AEIFEH
+542 ADIFAH
-548 FNDLTDNRISIIISL
+548 FAELT
-563 GTWFKDG
+563 
-570 KELSG
+570 
-575 GQWQKIALS
+575 A
-584 RAFMRSKADILIL
+584 
-597 DEPTAAID
+597 
-605 ARAEAEIFEHF
+605 
-616 NDLTDNRIS
+616 NRIS

-636 RADHIIVLEKAE
+636 RADHIIVLEKSKIM
-648 VLEQGSHQQLLEM
+648 EQGSHEELLELG
-661 DGQYATLFNLQAK
+661 GQYATLFKLQAE

>member
-1 LDKQNSQNPV
+1 MTTEKSSNGAVSRFLG
-11 KKFISVFQYSG
+11 VFRYSA
-22 VALEIVWST
+22 VAMRIVWDT
-31 SAKLTIAMA
+31 SAPLMITMA
-40 LTTLFAGVLPAA
+40 LTTLIVGLLPAA

-57 GLFVDVVSNAFQD
+57 GLFVDAVAGAL
-70 DGSNTAQL
+70 GSTGDAAETAK
-78 RSDALY
+78 SEALTF
-84 YVFLEAGLVV
+84 VFIEVGLVL
-94 LMTGAQRINTV
+94 LMTAAQQANTV
-105 CQSILRVLLGNK
+105 CQAVLRVLLGNK

-148 EASSRPLSLVIKTF
+148 EASSRPLSLVTKTF
-162 DLFRDIIAL
+162 DLLRNVISLVA
-171 ITIGIWLFQF
+171 IGAFLFQF
-181 SPYAVLLLAV
+181 SPYAVLLLSI

-205 EAFRIHRRR
+205 EAFRVNKRR

-239 LQLGKMFLQRY
+239 LQLGKLFLQRY
-250 VDIFLNIYKED
+250 IDIFLAIYKED
-261 RSLVLRRGIWGY
+261 RSLVLRRGVWGY
-273 ILGLIASAAFYFAY
+273 GLGIIASGAFYFAY

-308 AQFRLGQNS
+308 AQFRLGQGA
-317 VTNSLTSINGMYEDN
+317 VTSSLTSVNGMYEDN
-332 LYLSNLTEFLSHKV
+332 LYLSNLTEYLDHEV
-346 PEQTGE
+346 PEQSGTML
-352 GIAGPNPDDGIRFE
+352 AGPMPEDGIRFE
-366 NVSFSYPGAQT
+366 NVSFFYPGSNV
-377 PALKNIN
+377 PALDNVS

-404 TLIKLLTRLYTPTEG
+404 TLIKLLTRLYTPTQGQILLEG
-419 RILVDGLDLQEW
+419 LPLQDW
-431 DTNAIREKI
+431 DIDTLRRKI

-460 GDVDNIED
+460 GDADNLDSEDEIE
-468 GNQIEEAARKGMAD
+468 IAAKKGMAD

-487 LPLDYQTQLGT
+487 LPSGYKTQLGT

-509 QWQKIALSR
+509 QWQKVALSR
-518 AFMRS
+518 AFMRN

-535 AIDARAE
+535 AIDAKAE
-542 AEIFEH
+542 ADIFAH
-548 FNDLTDNRISIIISL
+548 FAELT
-563 GTWFKDG
+563 
-570 KELSG
+570 
-575 GQWQKIALS
+575 A
-584 RAFMRSKADILIL
+584 
-597 DEPTAAID
+597 
-605 ARAEAEIFEHF
+605 
-616 NDLTDNRIS
+616 NRIS

-636 RADHIIVLEKAE
+636 RADHIIVLEKARIM
-648 VLEQGSHQQLLEM
+648 EQGSHEALLELG
-661 DGQYATLFNLQAK
+661 GQYATLFRLQAE